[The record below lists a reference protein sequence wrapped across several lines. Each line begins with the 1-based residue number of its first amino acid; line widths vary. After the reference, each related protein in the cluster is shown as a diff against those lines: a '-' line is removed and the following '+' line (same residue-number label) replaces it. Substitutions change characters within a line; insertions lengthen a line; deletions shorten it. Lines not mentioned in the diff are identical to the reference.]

1 MTFVKTELRL
11 SPEKVFQEEDP
22 TIVVSS
28 PAWRP
33 SNVFGT
39 FCTFILLLLFLILL
53 FGIFYICTFIP
64 CFYYLELF
72 VPVYCCYFFG
82 THYCCFLSRLATN
95 YCIFH
100 ALTSPGWISLWIS
113 SLLHCKALFQSL
125 TFPSPRFPT
134 NFLNLQVVAL
144 FIFAASFSIIKNV
157 TPPSLEWVVLSLF
170 DQIWSFSGFSFN
182 NCQWPVNLMHTLFF
196 WLLRNSASIIH
207 WLSSSIFNVR
217 SLFVPHR

>member
-1 MTFVKTELRL
+1 MIFVKTGLRL

-39 FCTFILLLLFLILL
+39 FWHFLYLHTFIAFFILL

-72 VPVYCCYFFG
+72 G
-82 THYCCFLSRLATN
+82 TFCTRILLLLFWN
-95 YCIFH
+95 
-100 ALTSPGWISLWIS
+100 
-113 SLLHCKALFQSL
+113 SLLLFPQQVGDQLLSFPRSHVSWFEILIQFPHFSIAKHCNALFHSL

-134 NFLNLQVVAL
+134 Y
-144 FIFAASFSIIKNV
+144 
-157 TPPSLEWVVLSLF
+157 
-170 DQIWSFSGFSFN
+170 
-182 NCQWPVNLMHTLFF
+182 
-196 WLLRNSASIIH
+196 
-207 WLSSSIFNVR
+207 
-217 SLFVPHR
+217 